1 MACRRGRGEV
11 QVSMDLVNLA
21 DYERA
26 AREKLPQMAYDYY
39 ASGACDEITL
49 AENIEAYRRI
59 KLLNRVLVDVE
70 RRDLSTTVLGQ
81 PVEMPILIPPMAFQR
96 MAHDEGELATAR
108 AAGSLGTIM
117 TLSTFSNCSL
127 ERVAA
132 VATAPLWFQLY
143 VHRDRAVTESLVKR
157 AEQAGYSALVV
168 TVDAP
173 FLAGRERDARNRF
186 RLPPGLTAENLMVAE
201 GRDLSEQVDSSALV
215 AYFAA
220 RLDPALT
227 WKDIEW
233 LRSLTGLPVV
243 LKGIMRADDALA
255 ALQCGASAIV
265 VSNHGGRQ
273 LDSVPATIA
282 VLPEIVEA
290 VDGRLEV
297 LLDGGVRRGTDVVKA
312 LALGARAV
320 LCGRPVLWGLAVAGE
335 QGVRDVL
342 SLLRAELDCAMALCG
357 CNSVGG
363 IDRGVLW
370 RPADSGG
377 KS

>member
-96 MAHDEGELATAR
+96 MAHD
-108 AAGSLGTIM
+108 AGSLGTIM

-173 FLAGRERDARNRF
+173 FLAGR
-186 RLPPGLTAENLMVAE
+186 
-201 GRDLSEQVDSSALV
+201 
-215 AYFAA
+215 
-220 RLDPALT
+220 
-227 WKDIEW
+227 
-233 LRSLTGLPVV
+233 
-243 LKGIMRADDALA
+243 
-255 ALQCGASAIV
+255 
-265 VSNHGGRQ
+265 
-273 LDSVPATIA
+273 
-282 VLPEIVEA
+282 
-290 VDGRLEV
+290 
-297 LLDGGVRRGTDVVKA
+297 
-312 LALGARAV
+312 
-320 LCGRPVLWGLAVAGE
+320 
-335 QGVRDVL
+335 
-342 SLLRAELDCAMALCG
+342 
-357 CNSVGG
+357 
-363 IDRGVLW
+363 
-370 RPADSGG
+370 
-377 KS
+377 